1 MRELLDLQRLQ
12 AMTPEAAAA
21 VLAVRLSDPAH
32 EQEAELL
39 EAWLQQDEAN
49 ARAWASTQYALGLFE
64 EADDDEI
71 LQALRR
77 EALDTEPERT
87 PAWTRWAAIAAV
99 LVALAAGIFTIG
111 TMQRI
116 WSPGASSGAQ
126 DSPPALTFATARGER
141 RTVTLPDGSTM
152 TLDTDSAVALAFTDA
167 RRDLTLARG
176 RALFDVS
183 HDADRPF
190 AVRAG
195 SHEVVALGTR
205 FDVRLDP
212 NRFGVTLEEGRVAVS
227 GTAPGA
233 PPIELRAGQQLVQE
247 TGRPPQISAI
257 EAEEQLE
264 WRNGMVSFQDE
275 TLAAVA
281 DELNRYSNER
291 LIVRD
296 PAVARLRISG
306 TFRTGDVARFG
317 RTIEA
322 IHPVRV
328 VRRGPGEWEIL
339 PAR

>member
-12 AMTPEAAAA
+12 AMAPHEAAA
-21 VLAVRLSDPAH
+21 VLAARLSDPAH
-32 EQEAELL
+32 AQEAGLL
-39 EAWLQQDEAN
+39 EEWLRLDEAHADAWVA
-49 ARAWASTQYALGLFE
+49 ARYALGLFE
-64 EADDDEI
+64 DVEDDEL
-71 LQALRR
+71 LQELRR
-77 EALDTEPERT
+77 EALATEPARSM
-87 PAWTRWAAIAAV
+87 PWTRWAAIAAV

-116 WSPGASSGAQ
+116 WSPGGSPGTG
-126 DSPPALTFATARGER
+126 DNPPALTLATARGEQ
-141 RTVTLPDGSTM
+141 RTVTLPDGSEM
-152 TLDTDSAVALAFTDA
+152 TLDTDSAVSLAFTGT

-176 RALFDVS
+176 RALFAVS
-183 HDADRPF
+183 HDHARPF

-195 SHEVVALGTR
+195 RHEVVALGTR

-212 NRFGVTLEEGRVAVS
+212 NRFGVTLVEGRVAVS

-233 PPIELRAGQQLVQE
+233 PPIELRPGQQLIQE
-247 TGRPPQISAI
+247 TGQPPRISAI

-264 WRNGMVSFQDE
+264 WRNGMISFQDE

-281 DELNRYSNER
+281 EELNRYSNER

-328 VRRGPGEWEIL
+328 VRRSPREWEIL